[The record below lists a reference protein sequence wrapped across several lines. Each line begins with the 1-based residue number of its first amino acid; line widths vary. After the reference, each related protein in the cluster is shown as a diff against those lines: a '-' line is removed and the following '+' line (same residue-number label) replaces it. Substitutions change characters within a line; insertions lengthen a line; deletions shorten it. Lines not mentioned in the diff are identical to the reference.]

1 MAGVV
6 GSAVPVL
13 STYALDRVAGVVA
26 APAVPAAARGSAAAT
41 ITAPDASARTAS
53 RGIRW
58 IPLMVCMTPFVRTGS
73 HRPCWDCYKNCL
85 NQHEVTRRELTQQS
99 PREDQYREGLIAGAN
114 TRIPSETPF
123 EDARTCRRVH
133 ICPGEG
139 PIPVLVDRRSSI
151 LSPNVTES

>member
-114 TRIPSETPF
+114 TRPPSESPF
-123 EDARTCRRVH
+123 EDAQDEPAYVH
-133 ICPGEG
+133 
-139 PIPVLVDRRSSI
+139 LSWSRS
-151 LSPNVTES
+151 